1 MKHTHDTGSG
11 KSEIALNA
19 LAAWVLPARLGGV
32 GGTALVLDLD
42 FTFAA
47 ARLHQLLRAR
57 VQAAAATAGGNVETD
72 TAVEAAL
79 RRVALA
85 HCGDEL
91 EAFAAV
97 EVLKYDLNHPVP
109 PAHSSSGN
117 GSSGDTAPVGPVLV
131 LLDGLGALHHER
143 RAAEGCKQ
151 PESCFDYMLA
161 RTLGRLA
168 AARAVSVLACKPA
181 LVGGKRVAFAAAAA
195 DAGGGGGMVL
205 VEERRRSGGGGDS
218 FPSVEH
224 REYLPPQWA
233 KLVTHRLAL
242 LRDAPGETPYFT
254 ARLVSLVP
262 GGLAGAGSGKDG
274 ACGAYWFR
282 VEDGGVYVLPPSPE
296 EGEEEGGGWGW

>member
-1 MKHTHDTGSG
+1 M
-11 KSEIALNA
+11 
-19 LAAWVLPARLGGV
+19 
-32 GGTALVLDLD
+32 LDLD

-47 ARLHQLLRAR
+47 ARLHRLLLAR
-57 VQAAAATAGGNVETD
+57 MHAAGVAGAAEV
-72 TAVEAAL
+72 AVEAAL
-79 RRVALA
+79 KRVAVA

-97 EVLKYDLNHPVP
+97 EVLKYDLNHP
-109 PAHSSSGN
+109 SSSN
-117 GSSGDTAPVGPVLV
+117 SSGGPNAVGPVLV
-131 LLDGLGALHHER
+131 VLDGLGALHHER
-143 RAAEGCKQ
+143 RAAEECKQ

-161 RTLGRLA
+161 RALGRLT

-195 DAGGGGGMVL
+195 TAGAGDGGGGGGGMVM
-205 VEERRRSGGGGDS
+205 VEARHGGGES

-233 KLVTHRLAL
+233 KLVTHRLSL

-262 GGLAGAGSGKDG
+262 GGLVGAGPGKDG
-274 ACGAYWFR
+274 CGAYWFR
-282 VEDGGVYVLPPSPE
+282 VKDGGVHVLPPSPE
-296 EGEEEGGGWGW
+296 EEAGGGGGW